1 MRLRSRAFTLIK
13 LMIVVAIIGILASI
27 AIPAYQR
34 MTCRAKQSEAKACLK
49 AIIVAE
55 EAYRGEYDMYLAGSE
70 ASLRIIG
77 MVKEGNRSRYSL
89 AVTSATGSTFTAV
102 ANGFAEMTNDIWEA
116 DETAAIQRTNS
127 ACETL

>member
-1 MRLRSRAFTLIK
+1 MKNTQKGFTLIE

-55 EAYRGEYDMYLAGSE
+55 ETYRGEYDMYLAGSE

-77 MVKEGNRSRYSL
+77 MVKKGNRSRYSL
-89 AVTSATGSTFTAV
+89 AVTSTNGSTFTAV

-116 DETAAIQRTNS
+116 DETAVIQRTNS